1 LRDSLIDAVR
11 APWSVQLAGRMR
23 PDIIR
28 GAVGRDAMVI
38 GAALLPLH
46 ANFLPRHESFLKPGL
61 G

>member
-1 LRDSLIDAVR
+1 
-11 APWSVQLAGRMR
+11 MR

-28 GAVGRDAMVI
+28 DAVGRDAMVI

-46 ANFLPRHESFLKPGL
+46 ANFSPGHASFLKPGM